1 VEFLF
6 GGRIGRLGYFVS
18 SMGSGIVVGLAIKA
32 VLRAMGASLL
42 YPSNLPAGVIAIFV
56 AGFVFSGLIGFILTI
71 KRLHDLEVSGWFA
84 PVIMILN
91 SLLTGAIFLFPS
103 EGLRQLATGT
113 TLLIW
118 FMLGCWP
125 GTPGANRY
133 GER

>member
-6 GGRIGRLGYFVS
+6 GGRIGRLGYFVYS
-18 SMGSGIVVGLAIKA
+18 IGSGIVIGLIIKA
-32 VLRAMGASLL
+32 ILRAMGANLL
-42 YPSNLPAGVIAIFV
+42 YPSDASPDVIAVFI
-56 AGFVFSGLIGFILTI
+56 AGFVLSGLAGFILTI
-71 KRLHDLEVSGWFA
+71 KRLHDLDVSGWFA
-84 PVIMILN
+84 PVIMVLN
-91 SLLTGAIFLFPS
+91 STLTGAIFAFPS
-103 EGLRQLATGT
+103 EALRQLALGT